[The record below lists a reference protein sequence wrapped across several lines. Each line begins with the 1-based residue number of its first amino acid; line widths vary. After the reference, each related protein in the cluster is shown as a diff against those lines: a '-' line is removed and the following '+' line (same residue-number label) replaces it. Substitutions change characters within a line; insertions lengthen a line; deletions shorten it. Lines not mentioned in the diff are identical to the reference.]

1 MNTTIDEKETTDEKT
16 IVEKFNHFFVNIG
29 PKLASKMPVSNTHFE
44 QYIKYEGPILERR
57 KLCDEEL
64 KNVFSALKNNK
75 SQGYD
80 GISTNVVKSVSEEI
94 FGILQHMLNPSTNQG
109 MFPENMKIAYVTP
122 FFYEDCVC
130 YSIF

>member
-29 PKLASKMPVSNTHFE
+29 PKQASKMPVSNTHFE

-80 GISTNVVKSVSEEI
+80 GISTNVVKSFSEEI
-94 FGILQHMLNPSTNQG
+94 FGILKHMLNLSTNQG
-109 MFPENMKIAYVTP
+109 MFPENMKMAYVTP
-122 FFYEDCVC
+122 FFYEDCVR

>member
-1 MNTTIDEKETTDEKT
+1 MKRKQLMRRQLQKI
-16 IVEKFNHFFVNIG
+16 FVNIG

-57 KLCDEEL
+57 KLCDDEL

-109 MFPENMKIAYVTP
+109 MFPENIKIAYVTP